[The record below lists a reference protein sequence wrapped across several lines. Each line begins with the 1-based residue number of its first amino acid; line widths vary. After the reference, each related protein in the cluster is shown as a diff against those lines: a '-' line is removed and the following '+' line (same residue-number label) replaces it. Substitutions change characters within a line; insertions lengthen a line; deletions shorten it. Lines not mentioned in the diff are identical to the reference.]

1 MCLVLAFRLAPFM
14 PYRDVP
20 RVSLKKK
27 KKKRLNLRDFFGG
40 KSREKNH
47 FVVFN
52 GTFTLC
58 ITQTCVKTI
67 INDVERDCNVTFLYE
82 LHKMLAA

>member
-27 KKKRLNLRDFFGG
+27 KKTEFEGFFWG

-67 INDVERDCNVTFLYE
+67 INDVEGIV
-82 LHKMLAA
+82 M